1 MVWFDSFG
9 RLLNRGVDIVYGT
22 LTVDGV
28 KLESGIVH
36 ETGDDSMTISYNT
49 WIDGEEFVHE
59 VKFHKS
65 EHPTGVIPSIYK
77 IIY

>member
-22 LTVDGV
+22 LTADGV

-36 ETGDDSMTISYNT
+36 DPGNDTLTISYNT
-49 WIDGEEFVHE
+49 WINGEEFVEE
-59 VKFHKS
+59 VKFDKS
-65 EHPTGVIPSIYK
+65 KYPTGVIPSIYK